1 MESTESCLLP
11 KGFALERKRTS
22 IINVVHVDSN
32 KPDKRHRGNIF
43 VLDM

>member
-22 IINVVHVDSN
+22 MYVVRVDSN

>member
-22 IINVVHVDSN
+22 IDVVHVDSN

>member
-1 MESTESCLLP
+1 MALSFTQ
-11 KGFALERKRTS
+11 GFALERRRTG
-22 IINVVHVDSN
+22 INVVHVDSN